1 MQKMNS
7 YDVIKEHI
15 RTKLEKIEG
24 SLEHDKIENEIS
36 NIKILVNT
44 LEPYQLE
51 LFFSI
56 ENISKL
62 EDSDWKMMKRELEL
76 EFNVTMS
83 SGILIQSKEQQ
94 NRDSRWWTEREK
106 LMEDYYWNRYKKYMR
121 KDLPPNVIKAIDVDT
136 DKIMD
141 NLEDPKREQF
151 SRHGM
156 VVGHVQSGK
165 TGNYAA
171 LICKAADAGYKFIV
185 VIAGGINNLRD
196 QTQERLNEAFI
207 GIDSGELVGVGKF
220 SGTERSKIPR
230 SLTTK
235 TGDFNKR
242 DADKNAQG
250 TNFDNSKSP
259 IVLVIKKNTSTLKNV
274 VEWLSKIYNNG
285 VSKHAML
292 LIDDESD
299 YASIN
304 TKKPEEDPTVINK
317 RIRELLSLFEK
328 SAYVA
333 YTATPYANIFIDH
346 KIEDERG
353 KDLFPKDFIY
363 ALKAPDNYFGAK
375 KIFLDT
381 DFKHIV
387 TIPEPYNIKLNHK
400 KTLKLNKLPDT
411 LKDAIRLFL
420 INIGI
425 RNLRNQGNKHNSML
439 IHASRFTAVHQDIG
453 SHVEDYLSY
462 LRKDILAYGLLS
474 NPEKQSENIR
484 DIKNTFDKHYKDLK
498 YKFET
503 NSKEIKVE
511 WKDVIKSISELVNT
525 VVIREVHQERTVEL
539 EYRDDQPT
547 NAIVIGGTSLA
558 RGYTIEGLSVSYF
571 LRNTI
576 FYDTLMQMGRWFGYR
591 PGYEDLCKIYMTENM
606 RDNFKYI
613 IEATEDLF
621 ETFDIMAKR
630 KKTPEDF
637 GLAVQQHPDSGLQ
650 VTARNKQ
657 RNTKEI
663 CYNMKLDGHLK
674 ETEKIISNIDINID
688 NIELIKELVSIASDI
703 RSNESELK
711 NSYLWKNIDKNMVKE
726 FIDKFQIYESSN
738 DDIFGIKSRMPINF
752 IKKYIDEV
760 DEKWDIALYSTKEKE
775 KAKIYINDKV
785 VYKQKRKVQV
795 KDNGRCYEVGHRQVS
810 SGTSES
816 ISLSDVECKGIERK
830 DRKAVRNRLKRP
842 LLMLHILDANIEGS
856 EETVELAAFGI
867 SFPGGITS
875 TGKTVSLK
883 INTVYIEKLLK
894 GEDYDD

>member
-7 YDVIKEHI
+7 YDTIKDFI
-15 RTKLEKIEG
+15 RTKLEKTEG
-24 SLEHDKIENEIS
+24 ALPPGKIENEIR
-36 NIKILVNT
+36 NTKILVTT
-44 LEPYQLE
+44 LQPDALE
-51 LFFSI
+51 MIFSS
-56 ENISKL
+56 NNVSNL
-62 EDSDWKMMKRELEL
+62 EDSNWEMMKRELEL

-83 SGILIQSKEQQ
+83 SGILIQGEEQQ

-106 LMEDYYWNRYKKYMR
+106 LREDYYWNRYKKYM
-121 KDLPPNVIKAIDVDT
+121 KKNLPPNVIKTIDT
-136 DKIMD
+136 DTDNIMD
-141 NLEDPKREQF
+141 NLEDPKIDQF
-151 SRHGM
+151 SRYGM

-165 TGNYAA
+165 TGNYSA

-185 VIAGGINNLRD
+185 VIAGGINNLRN
-196 QTQERLNEAFI
+196 QTQDRLNKAFI
-207 GIDSGELVGVGKF
+207 GVDMGYPVGVGKF
-220 SGTERSKIPR
+220 SGTKQSHVPR

-235 TGDFNKR
+235 LQDFNKR
-242 DADKNAQG
+242 DADKNSQG
-250 TNFDNSKSP
+250 TNLDNTKSP

-274 VEWLSKIYNNG
+274 IEWLSKIYNNG

-304 TKKPEEDPTVINK
+304 TKKPEEDPTIINA
-317 RIRELLSLFEK
+317 RIRDLLSLFEK

-363 ALKAPDNYFGAK
+363 ALEAPDNYFGAK
-375 KIFLDT
+375 KIFLGT
-381 DFKHIV
+381 KFKHIV
-387 TIPEPYNIKLNHK
+387 TIPEPCNLKLSHK
-400 KTLKLNKLPDT
+400 KDMKLSKLPDT

-439 IHASRFTAVHQDIG
+439 IHASRFTSVHQEIG
-453 SHVEDYLSY
+453 TRVEDYLCS
-462 LRKDILAYGLLS
+462 LRKDIMAYGSLS
-474 NPEKQSENIR
+474 NPEKQSKNIK
-484 DIKNTFDKHYKDLK
+484 DIKDTFEKRCKDINAK
-498 YKFET
+498 WE
-503 NSKEIKVE
+503 
-511 WKDVIKSISELVNT
+511 DVIKSISELVNT
-525 VVIREVHQERTVEL
+525 VVIREVHQERSVEL

-571 LRNTI
+571 LRKTI

-591 PGYEDLCKIYMTENM
+591 PGYEDLCKIYMTEKM

-613 IEATEDLF
+613 IESTEDLF
-621 ETFDIMAKR
+621 EDFKIMSSS

-663 CYNMKLDGHLK
+663 YYDMKLDGHLK
-674 ETEKIISNIDINID
+674 ETEKIVSDIYINRD
-688 NIELIKELVSIASDI
+688 NIELIKEIVSSVSDI

-711 NSYLWKNIDKNMVKE
+711 NSYLWKNIDKNIIRE
-726 FIDKFQIYESSN
+726 FINKFKIYESSK

-752 IKKYIDEV
+752 IKKYIDEI
-760 DEKWDIALYSTKEKE
+760 DTKWDIALYSTKEKE
-775 KAKIYINDKV
+775 EGGIYIKDKV
-785 VYKQKRKVQV
+785 TVYKQKRKVQI
-795 KDNGRCYEVGHRQVS
+795 KDNGKCYEVGNRQVS

-816 ISLSDVECKGIERK
+816 ISLSDFECEGIERK

-842 LLMLHILDANIEGS
+842 VLMLHILDANIEGS
-856 EETVELAAFGI
+856 DKTIELAAFGI